1 MVKNKKWLANGLFL
15 LLVLGLTFWFT
26 FRGQDMTRVWTCVRS
41 ASPIWCVA
49 AVVLVVAFILGE
61 SVIISGLMRSVGQK
75 TRLPHC
81 FLYSFVGFFFSCI
94 TPSASGGQP
103 MQVWLMRRDGISA
116 AVSVPVLILVAI
128 LYKLVLVVIG
138 LLTMLVRP
146 AVLMPYLEPA
156 IGWCWLGVGL
166 NVAAVTLMLLVV
178 FRPALMRRLVGG
190 LIRLGTRL
198 FRLRRPERLLA
209 RAEAWIAQYA
219 DVATCFRRD
228 GRAMLVATALTFVQR
243 LLLFAVTVCC
253 CLALGVG
260 SGHLLTVLM
269 LQAMIAVAADMMP
282 LPGGSGISEMLF
294 MRMFTPLLGEGTALP
309 VMILSRGIGFYAQM
323 FIGAAFSAVAFIVI
337 RRQPTADAK
346 I

>member
-1 MVKNKKWLANGLFL
+1 MKNKKWLANGLFL
-15 LLVLGLTFWFT
+15 LLVVGLTLWFT
-26 FRGQDMTRVWTCVRS
+26 FRGQDMSRVWACVRT
-41 ASPIWCVA
+41 ASPLWCAVA
-49 AVVLVVAFILGE
+49 VTLVVAFILGE
-61 SVIISGLMRSVGQK
+61 SVIIAGLMRSVGQK
-75 TRLPHC
+75 TRLTHC

-138 LLTMLVRP
+138 LVTLLIRP
-146 AVLMPYLEPA
+146 AVLMPYLEPV

-166 NVAAVTLMLLVV
+166 NVVAVTLMLLVV
-178 FRPALMRRLVGG
+178 FRPALMRRLIGG
-190 LIRLGTRL
+190 LVRVGTRL
-198 FRLRRPERLLA
+198 FRLRHPERLIA
-209 RAEAWIAQYA
+209 RADAWIAQYA

-228 GRAMLVATALTFVQR
+228 GRAMIVAAALTFVQR

-260 SGHLLTVLM
+260 GGHLLIVLM
-269 LQAMIAVAADMMP
+269 LQAMISVAADMMP

-294 MRMFTPLLGEGTALP
+294 LRMFTPLLGEGAALP

-323 FIGAAFSAVAFIVI
+323 FIGAVFSAVAFVVI
-337 RRQPTADAK
+337 RRRDGADAK
-346 I
+346 N